1 MSLYQNQLKSTLP
14 SDAKL
19 LKIKENQ
26 LKALTKKLNMIQNQI
41 LNTISDD
48 ELNDLISNEKKLQE
62 MINKLQK

>member
-1 MSLYQNQLKSTLP
+1 MSLYQNQLKSVLP